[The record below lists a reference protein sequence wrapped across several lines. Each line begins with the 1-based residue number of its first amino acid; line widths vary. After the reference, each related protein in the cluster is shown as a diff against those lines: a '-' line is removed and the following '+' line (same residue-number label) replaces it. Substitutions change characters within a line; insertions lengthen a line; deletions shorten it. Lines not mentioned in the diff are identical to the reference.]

1 MASIGALS
9 KIWKQSSASLKLT
22 QLLSKNTANV
32 KLQLRRPKQEVLRR
46 KLKQLK
52 TTVRLKM
59 QRLRALKVK
68 SQRAKVRML
77 TR

>member
-52 TTVRLKM
+52 ITVRLKM